1 MEFRINFIGKLAQN
15 LIWMGFFILMILVIY
30 SNVESVAGWT
40 RGDAYVL
47 AATGFLLLSVVNLLF
62 TFNLLEIPQKVRQGT
77 LDFDLVKPLDTQ
89 FLVSVRKFNFDEVG
103 TLFAGIAMAILGVS
117 LSGHRPSGIEVM
129 EYIFLLFCAVSIFYS
144 FDLTLMTLAVWL
156 IRVENL
162 WALSDQILGLTRV
175 PIDVYAPAWK
185 RLLTFYIPLA
195 FLASVPAKV
204 LIGEG
209 NMILVL
215 WGLVWAFASL
225 IASRLFFLFAM
236 KRYHSASS

>member
-15 LIWMGFFILMILVIY
+15 VIWMGFFVLMILVIY

-47 AATGFLLLSVVNLLF
+47 AATSFLLLSVVNMLF

-89 FLVSVRKFNFDEVG
+89 FLVSVRKFNFDEIG
-103 TLFAGIAMAILGVS
+103 TLFAGIGMAILGVS
-117 LSGHRPSGIEVM
+117 LSGHHPSGMEII
-129 EYIFLLFCAVSIFYS
+129 EYIFLLLCAMSIFYS

-156 IRVENL
+156 VRVENL

-175 PIDVYAPAWK
+175 PIDVYAPPWR

-195 FLASVPAKV
+195 FLASVPAKA

-209 NMILVL
+209 NITLVL
-215 WGLVWAFASL
+215 WGVVWALGSL
-225 IASRLFFLFAM
+225 IASRFFFLFAM